1 MSTSLSIG
9 LCNRILW
16 SVDTDLAA
24 YVAARRAELGL
35 TQQELA
41 DRSGLKRDVIAGIET
56 RKSKLPEPE
65 TRRKLARGLGVT
77 HERLLI
83 AAGQLLPEEASR
95 VTEPRRFSPDSPY
108 EAVLDILN
116 RMDER
121 EAQALAEAGDILISL
136 RRPQSVANPETERL
150 PVLQ

>member
-1 MSTSLSIG
+1 MSTLLSIG
-9 LCNRILW
+9 LCDRILW

-24 YVAARRAELGL
+24 FVAARRAELGM

-41 DRSGLKRDVIAGIET
+41 DASGLKRDVIAGIET

-65 TRRKLARGLGVT
+65 TRRKLAVGLRVT

-95 VTEPRRFSPDSPY
+95 QTEQRRYSPESAYDAVL
-108 EAVLDILN
+108 AVLD
-116 RMDER
+116 RMTEE
-121 EAQALAEAGDILISL
+121 EAQALAEAGAILLRL
-136 RRPQSVANPETERL
+136 RRAQTVAHPAQERVPAL
-150 PVLQ
+150 R